1 MWFPL
6 VAVPLAMSA
15 PEESLVS
22 KKECTAML
30 VTCLVNSFFNL
41 LNPERWITFDVPGF
55 VHRAR
60 YVYGGRS

>member
-1 MWFPL
+1 
-6 VAVPLAMSA
+6 
-15 PEESLVS
+15 
-22 KKECTAML
+22 ML